1 MCDINQRWSVAEAI
15 SIGHR
20 IEEFG
25 LAWLEDPARADDY
38 QGIAKIAD
46 ALAMP
51 VCAGEYLYG
60 IEPHRQS
67 MTHHSVDIVM
77 IDLLRAGGITQW
89 MKIAG
94 MAEAFNL
101 PIVSHVMPE
110 ILCHVVAA
118 APNGLTV
125 EYMPWM
131 LALYEET
138 PAIENGMLVLPEKP
152 GLGLKFDEK
161 ALAAFKVG

>member
-1 MCDINQRWSVAEAI
+1 MGERATSLDELSPQAGSGALTGGGTSGQDRKRLCHLRQFLPSKHSPVPRVSTIESNEA
-15 SIGHR
+15 R
-20 IEEFG
+20 
-25 LAWLEDPARADDY
+25 
-38 QGIAKIAD
+38 
-46 ALAMP
+46 
-51 VCAGEYLYG
+51 
-60 IEPHRQS
+60 
-67 MTHHSVDIVM
+67 SVDIVM
-77 IDLLRAGGITQW
+77 VDIVRAGGVSQW

-110 ILCHVVAA
+110 ILVHLVAA

-138 PAIENGMLVLPEKP
+138 PAIENGMLILPDKP
-152 GLGLKFDEK
+152 GLGLKFDEDAVK
-161 ALAAFKVG
+161 AFTV